1 MQWSQTLAG
10 VLRTGDG
17 TIARQGFVYVIIY
30 VYIYIYI
37 SFYRNLLSC
46 KKEEGFH

>member
-10 VLRTGDG
+10 LLRIGDG
-17 TIARQGFVYVIIY
+17 TIGFVYVY
-30 VYIYIYI
+30 VSIYIYI